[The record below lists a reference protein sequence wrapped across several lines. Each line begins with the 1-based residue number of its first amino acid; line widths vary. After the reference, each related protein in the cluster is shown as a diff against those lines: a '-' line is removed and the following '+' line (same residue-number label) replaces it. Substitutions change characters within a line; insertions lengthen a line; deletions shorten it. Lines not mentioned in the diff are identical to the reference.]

1 MSGPAEDALPGS
13 EEHAVPVAGSPGWLS
28 DLIAA
33 VPVIHEL
40 EAAQVESC
48 LQGIAFPE
56 LVAWGQHFLPHYF
69 TRPPSLMHYWLAAE
83 LQQLTVQRGRHRAV
97 IAPRSGAKTTWVSK
111 LFPLYCVCHG
121 LERYIMLISDST
133 DQARQNLHA
142 IQHELESNPE
152 LARAYPEVGGIGPV
166 WSRLSLVTRNG
177 IKVEALGAGKR
188 LRGRTFGPHRPGL
201 IVVDDLE
208 NDTAVRST
216 KQREKLWNWF
226 TRALMF
232 VGTGDTNVWV
242 VGTALH
248 PDDLIQR
255 LRKTPGW
262 KVRAFSALVHEPQRG
277 DLWDAWRRIFR
288 DLDRDVDE
296 RARTAELFFHDHQP
310 EMEQGARVLW
320 QEHESLHDLMV
331 YREEF
336 GELAFRSEKQGDPH
350 ASSNSE
356 WPADYFTSA
365 IWFRDWPDL
374 AVRVMALDPSKGK
387 AEINDYSA
395 FVMLGM
401 GEDGLLYI
409 DADISRRDAGQVV
422 DDGCQWVAT
431 FQPQA
436 FAIET
441 NQFLQLFETLFIK
454 EAARRGQLI
463 PLWTINSTLN
473 KMVRIRTLTPYLRA
487 GRLRFK
493 QHSRGAEL
501 LVEQLKT
508 FPNNDHDDGPDAL
521 QMAIDVLSS
530 LTRPGTATD
539 ERAVA

>member
-1 MSGPAEDALPGS
+1 MSGPVEDAAPGS
-13 EEHAVPVAGSPGWLS
+13 RPLPAAQDNSGWLD
-28 DLIAA
+28 DLAAA
-33 VPVIHEL
+33 VSGL
-40 EAAQVESC
+40 EQQDAARVVAY
-48 LQGIAFPE
+48 LQGLAYPE
-56 LVAWGQHFLPHYF
+56 LVAWGQSFLPHYF

-83 LQQLTVQRGRHRAV
+83 LQQLTRHRGRHRAV

-121 LERYIMLISDST
+121 LEHYIMLVSDST
-133 DQARQNLHA
+133 DQARQNLLA
-142 IQHELESNPE
+142 IQHELESNQE
-152 LARAYPEVGGIGPV
+152 LARAYPSVGGVGPA
-166 WSRLSLVTRNG
+166 WSQLSLVTRNG
-177 IKVEALGAGKR
+177 IKIEALGAGKR

-201 IVVDDLE
+201 IIVDDLE

-232 VGTGDTNVWV
+232 VGTGETNVWV

-255 LRKTPGW
+255 LRRTPGW
-262 KVRAFSALVHEPQRG
+262 KVRAFSALVHEPDRA
-277 DLWDAWRRIFR
+277 DLWDAWRQIFR
-288 DLDRDVDE
+288 DPDRDVDE
-296 RARTAELFFHDHQP
+296 RAHSAQLFFQAHQP
-310 EMEQGARVLW
+310 EMEQGAQVLW
-320 QEHESLHDLMV
+320 QEHESLHDLMI

-336 GELAFRSEKQGDPH
+336 GEQAFRSEKQGDPH
-350 ASSNSE
+350 ASSHAE
-356 WPADYFTSA
+356 WPAEYFTAA
-365 IWFRDWPDL
+365 IWFREWPEL
-374 AVRVMALDPSKGK
+374 TVRVLALDPSKGK
-387 AEINDYSA
+387 SEVNDYSA
-395 FVMLGM
+395 FVMLGL
-401 GEDGLLYI
+401 GVDGLLYV

-422 DDGCQWVAT
+422 DDGCQWVTT

-436 FAIET
+436 FAVET

-463 PLWTINSTLN
+463 PLWTINNTLN
-473 KMVRIRTLTPYLRA
+473 KMVRIRTLTSYLRME
-487 GRLRFK
+487 RLRFK
-493 QHSRGAEL
+493 QDSRGAAL

-521 QMAIDVLSS
+521 QMAIDVMSS
-530 LTRPGTATD
+530 LTRPAEATD

>member
-1 MSGPAEDALPGS
+1 MSGPVEDAAPGS
-13 EEHAVPVAGSPGWLS
+13 RPLPAAQDNSGWLD
-28 DLIAA
+28 DLAAA
-33 VPVIHEL
+33 VSGL
-40 EAAQVESC
+40 DQQDAARVVAY
-48 LQGIAFPE
+48 LQGLAYPE
-56 LVAWGQHFLPHYF
+56 LVAWGQSFLPHYF

-83 LQQLTVQRGRHRAV
+83 LQQLTRHRGRHRAV

-121 LERYIMLISDST
+121 LEHYIMLVSDST
-133 DQARQNLHA
+133 DQARQNLLA
-142 IQHELESNPE
+142 IQHELESNQE
-152 LARAYPEVGGIGPV
+152 LARAYPSVGGVGPV
-166 WSRLSLVTRNG
+166 WSQLSLVTRNG
-177 IKVEALGAGKR
+177 IKIEALGAGKR

-201 IVVDDLE
+201 IIVDDLE

-232 VGTGDTNVWV
+232 VGTGETNVWV

-255 LRKTPGW
+255 LRRTPGW
-262 KVRAFSALVHEPQRG
+262 KVRAFSALVHEPDRA
-277 DLWDAWRRIFR
+277 DLWDAWRQIFR
-288 DLDRDVDE
+288 DPDRDVDE
-296 RARTAELFFHDHQP
+296 RAHSAQLFFQAHQP
-310 EMEQGARVLW
+310 EMEQGAQVLW
-320 QEHESLHDLMV
+320 QEHESLHDLMI

-336 GELAFRSEKQGDPH
+336 GEQAFRSEKQGDPH
-350 ASSNSE
+350 ASSHAE
-356 WPADYFTSA
+356 WPAEYFTA
-365 IWFRDWPDL
+365 YIWFREWPEL
-374 AVRVMALDPSKGK
+374 TVRVLALDPSKGK
-387 AEINDYSA
+387 SEVNDYSA
-395 FVMLGM
+395 FVMLGL
-401 GEDGLLYI
+401 GVDGLLYV

-422 DDGCQWVAT
+422 DDGCQWVTT

-436 FAIET
+436 FAVET

-463 PLWTINSTLN
+463 PLWTINNTLN
-473 KMVRIRTLTPYLRA
+473 KMVRIRTLTSYLRM

-493 QHSRGAEL
+493 QDSRGAAL

-521 QMAIDVLSS
+521 QMAIDVMSS
-530 LTRPGTATD
+530 LTRPAEATD